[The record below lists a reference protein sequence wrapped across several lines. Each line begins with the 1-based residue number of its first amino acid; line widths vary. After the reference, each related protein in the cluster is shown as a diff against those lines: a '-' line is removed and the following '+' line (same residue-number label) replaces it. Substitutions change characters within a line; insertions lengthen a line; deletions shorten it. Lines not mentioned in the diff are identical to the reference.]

1 MLPSTVSEKEEQMSR
16 PKTKPQLV
24 HVVGPLAPY
33 AAEFESRLTD
43 AGFTPLTRAAELR
56 VMLHLSRWLQTR
68 RVRVGELSWA
78 VIDEYLGERRAAG
91 YASFCS
97 RGSIAPLLWTLTGA
111 GLLPAEPQPTLGS
124 PVEVLLAGFA
134 RYLREERGL
143 AECTTAAHVARARR
157 FLTDY
162 VDGDGDGGQGL
173 MRDLCAGDVT
183 RAVLAEAGRLSVG
196 SAQYFVAALRAF
208 LRYCFLSGLV
218 DTDLSASALPV
229 TGRRRSTLPRGI
241 SAAQA
246 TALLRSCDR
255 RTSAGRRDY
264 AVIVLLL
271 RLGLRAGEVAALC
284 LEDIDW
290 RAGQITVHGKGGRV
304 DRLPLPT
311 EVGEAI
317 AGYLRRGRPR
327 SGAGVRAVFVR
338 TTAPRT
344 ALTRGGV
351 SFIVRRASVRAGLTP
366 FGAHRLRHTAAT
378 EMLRAGATLSEIGQV
393 LRHRSGTSTATYAR
407 VDIERLRTVA
417 RPWPDGAVR

>member
-1 MLPSTVSEKEEQMSR
+1 
-16 PKTKPQLV
+16 
-24 HVVGPLAPY
+24 
-33 AAEFESRLTD
+33 
-43 AGFTPLTRAAELR
+43 
-56 VMLHLSRWLQTR
+56 
-68 RVRVGELSWA
+68 
-78 VIDEYLGERRAAG
+78 
-91 YASFCS
+91 
-97 RGSIAPLLWTLTGA
+97 
-111 GLLPAEPQPTLGS
+111 
-124 PVEVLLAGFA
+124 
-134 RYLREERGL
+134 
-143 AECTTAAHVARARR
+143 VARARR

-162 VDGDGDGGQGL
+162 VGAGGDGDVNGDGGIV
-173 MRDLCAGDVT
+173 RDLCAGDVT

-218 DTDLSASALPV
+218 EADLSASALPV
-229 TGRRRSTLPRGI
+229 TGRRRLTLPRGI
-241 SAAQA
+241 SSAQA
-246 TALLRSCDR
+246 MALLSSCDR
-255 RTSAGRRDY
+255 RSSAGRRDY

-290 RAGQITVHGKGGRV
+290 RAGQITVHGKAGRV
-304 DRLPLPT
+304 DRLPLPV

-327 SGAGVRAVFVR
+327 SGTGVRAVFVR

-378 EMLRAGATLSEIGQV
+378 DMLRAGASLSEIGQV
-393 LRHRSGTSTATYAR
+393 LRHSSGTSSATYAR
-407 VDIERLRTVA
+407 VDIERLRSVA
-417 RPWPDGAVR
+417 RPWPDGAAR